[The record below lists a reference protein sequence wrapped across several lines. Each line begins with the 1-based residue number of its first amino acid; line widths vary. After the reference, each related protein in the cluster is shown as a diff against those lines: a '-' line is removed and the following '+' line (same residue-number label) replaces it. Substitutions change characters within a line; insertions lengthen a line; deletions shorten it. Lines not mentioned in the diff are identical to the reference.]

1 MTNVL
6 IEDLK
11 WRGLIYQQTDE
22 QGIEDLLNKEQVTLY
37 CGADPTAD
45 SLHIGHLLPFLTL
58 RRFQEHGHRP
68 IVLIGGGTGMIGDPS
83 GKSEERV
90 LQTEEQ
96 VDKISKVL
104 VSKCTIFLN
113 LEQTM
118 VQCLLIIETG

>member
-45 SLHIGHLLPFLTL
+45 SLHWSLITILTL

-83 GKSEERV
+83 GKSEERA
-90 LQTEEQ
+90 TNRRT
-96 VDKISKVL
+96 SR
-104 VSKCTIFLN
+104 
-113 LEQTM
+113 
-118 VQCLLIIETG
+118 

>member
-104 VSKCTIFLN
+104 VSKCIIFLN